1 MFGKR
6 KKKEEDSVKFKT
18 ENYKMKDNYNK
29 DDLVIANLEYV
40 MSAYVDFSPI
50 VKTTKQR
57 YIFEKIEEDGKIRY
71 REVFTGFIAD
81 TESSYFDL
89 PYVVNIKPM
98 DKVLDKVAETIPKYS
113 LLLAIDEINSIQKVK
128 VKVKVRNKK

>member
-89 PYVVNIKPM
+89 PYVVNIKPI
-98 DKVLDKVAETIPKYS
+98 DKVLDKVAETLPKYS

>member
-98 DKVLDKVAETIPKYS
+98 DKVLDKVAETLPKYS

-128 VKVKVRNKK
+128 VKVRNKK

>member
-6 KKKEEDSVKFKT
+6 RKKEEDSLKFKS

-29 DDLVIANLEYV
+29 DDLVVANLEYV
-40 MSAYVDFSPI
+40 MSAYTDFGPM

-57 YIFEKIEEDGKIRY
+57 YIFEKIEEDGKVRY

-81 TESSYFDL
+81 TESAYFDL
-89 PYVVNIKPM
+89 PYVVNIKPI
-98 DKVLDKVAETIPKYS
+98 DKVLDKVTETLPKYS
-113 LLLAIDEINSIQKVK
+113 LLLAIDEINTTQKVK
-128 VKVKVRNKK
+128 VKNRNNK

>member
-40 MSAYVDFSPI
+40 MSAYVDFSPM

-89 PYVVNIKPM
+89 PYVVNIKPI
-98 DKVLDKVAETIPKYS
+98 DKVLDKVAETLPKYS

>member
-6 KKKEEDSVKFKT
+6 KKKEDSLKFKS
-18 ENYKMKDNYNK
+18 ENYKMKDLYK
-29 DDLVIANLEYV
+29 KEDLIVANLEYV
-40 MSAYVDFSPI
+40 MSAYVDFSPM
-50 VKTTKQR
+50 VKKTQQR

-89 PYVVNIKPM
+89 PYVVNIKPI
-98 DKVLDKVAETIPKYS
+98 DKVLNNVTAELPKYS
-113 LLLAIDEINSIQKVK
+113 LLLAIDEINTTQK

>member
-98 DKVLDKVAETIPKYS
+98 DKVLDKVAETLPKYS